1 MASRATESAVQNT
14 NHTVTCCRPMRM
26 RLFVVGTCCLAIGAL
41 VGWNARAQARLP
53 AHEHSHRSAPLH
65 DTAGVVVVEADR
77 SSILWP
83 LGRVR
88 DGSAQD
94 AHHLRHV
101 TTENHQGE
109 AAHGLR
115 PGKPADQAHSQVH
128 SSSNNH
134 ALQLDD
140 SSLRKTRASNT
151 NSMPSCSV
159 VAIESDGE
167 LVGRRGRPTWN
178 RCSAQPT
185 RSDLSASSLSSVS
198 SAPQWSAAGRDAW
211 HSIFRLR

>member
-1 MASRATESAVQNT
+1 MATPKQRGFMANESAVQNT
-14 NHTVTCCRPMRM
+14 NHTITCYRPMRM

-128 SSSNNH
+128 SSSNNT
-134 ALQLDD
+134 LC
-140 SSLRKTRASNT
+140 SSMTAASEKHVPATPTACRA
-151 NSMPSCSV
+151 
-159 VAIESDGE
+159 
-167 LVGRRGRPTWN
+167 
-178 RCSAQPT
+178 AQSWP
-185 RSDLSASSLSSVS
+185 
-198 SAPQWSAAGRDAW
+198 
-211 HSIFRLR
+211 